1 MRVERRA
8 KTRQHKTWTF
18 YELEQKDSD
27 FDRFSYNE
35 VRKRNFLACGKGN
48 VHMGF

>member
-18 YELEQKDSD
+18 YELEQK
-27 FDRFSYNE
+27 DRFSYNE